1 MIFKSCIFVFLGML
15 VSIADAQTVPRL
27 INQLKIDPQQ
37 RLAVVLFKADSDSE
51 YWLEKVKRLM
61 RTQDDMAVLNPY
73 WIVQFTDE
81 SIESSNRCGVVV
93 GRWYTSGYLHKDR
106 WEQILENGLS
116 KLRYTV
122 LYVNPEGKL
131 AAPDP
136 AQANKLLS
144 QCG

>member
-1 MIFKSCIFVFLGML
+1 MIFKSWFFIILGML
-15 VSIADAQTVPRL
+15 ASTVGAQNVPRL
-27 INQLKIDPQQ
+27 INQLRIDPQQ
-37 RLAVVLFKADSDSE
+37 RSAIVLFKADSDSD

-81 SIESSNRCGVVV
+81 SIDSSSRCGVVV
-93 GRWYTSGYLHKDR
+93 GRWYTSGYLHKER

-122 LYVNPEGKL
+122 LYVNTEGKL

-136 AQANKLLS
+136 SQANKLLQ